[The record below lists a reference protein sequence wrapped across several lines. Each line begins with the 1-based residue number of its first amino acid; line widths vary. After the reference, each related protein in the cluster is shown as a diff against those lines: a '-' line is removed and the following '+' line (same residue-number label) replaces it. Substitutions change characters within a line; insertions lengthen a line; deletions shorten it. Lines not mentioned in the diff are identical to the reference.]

1 VTDLTHQ
8 QIQAKVDDYIDNQAH
23 LELLRFITCGSVDD
37 GKSTLIGR
45 MLFEAQLL
53 FEDQVTSLKA
63 DSKKMGTQGG
73 DIDFALLVDGLAAER
88 EQGITIDVAYRFF
101 NTDQRKFIV
110 ADTPGHEQYTR
121 NMVTGASTAD
131 VAVIL
136 VDASQGIL
144 TQTRRHSFITSLLG
158 IEQVVLAVNKMDL
171 VAYDQAVFDAI
182 VEDYQDLTTNFNFK
196 GVSAIPVSALKG
208 DNVIAR
214 SQHMTWYQGP
224 TLLGF
229 LETVEVRKGLTDH
242 PFRFPVQ
249 WVNRPNQDFRGYA
262 GTIIA
267 GTVSPG
273 DQVRALPSGEIAHVE
288 ELVLS
293 EEKLS
298 KALTDQAVTITLD
311 REIDL
316 SRGDVLVTADSPCEV
331 SDQFEAQLVWM
342 DQEQGYIGRSYW
354 LQLGTARANATISEI
369 KFKYNINT
377 FEHLSSH
384 ELNLNEIAEITLTL
398 DKALPFEPYTS
409 CRQLGA
415 FVLIDRYSNATV
427 GAGMIKFSL
436 RRATNVHKQALQV
449 DRAARETLNGHR
461 GRVIWLTGLSGSGKS
476 TIANAAELKLHQQGF
491 KTYILDGDNIRHGLS
506 KDLGFTVA
514 DRVENIRRIAE
525 VARILVDAGIIV
537 FTAFISPF
545 RSERDMAR
553 SLFETDDFAEVLV
566 DIPLEVA
573 EARDPKGLYKKAR
586 RGELPNFTGI
596 DSDYEPPEKPEA
608 VINTAELSIDQCAE
622 TLLKLIKTAQQ
633 EEDSR
638 Q

>member
-1 VTDLTHQ
+1 MTDLTHQ

-288 ELVLS
+288 KLVLS